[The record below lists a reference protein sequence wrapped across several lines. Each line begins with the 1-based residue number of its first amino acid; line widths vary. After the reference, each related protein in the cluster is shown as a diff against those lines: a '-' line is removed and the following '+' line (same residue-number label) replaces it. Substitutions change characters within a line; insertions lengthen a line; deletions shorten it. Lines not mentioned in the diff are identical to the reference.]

1 MLAKF
6 WLKPV
11 SLTGSVGFA
20 AQELNKLL
28 SMVEAHQQTFVEAWD
43 DFFGS

>member
-11 SLTGSVGFA
+11 SLARRTGFSP
-20 AQELNKLL
+20 QDL
-28 SMVEAHQQTFVEAWD
+28 SKTAESGRSQSTNFYGGLE
-43 DFFGS
+43 